1 MIIAIKLFNHWF
13 SWRSVAG
20 AMFDFSFL
28 ILTLVIAL
36 LWVSHGLPVN
46 SDPGASF
53 SVMFAVVMLDHQHA
67 ARLLSTDDVARIF
80 RQTRAFHVFFVFRRA
95 GGLRALSS
103 SR

>member
-1 MIIAIKLFNHWF
+1 MIKLFNHWF

-46 SDPGASF
+46 GVADP
-53 SVMFAVVMLDHQHA
+53 
-67 ARLLSTDDVARIF
+67 LLISQLLA
-80 RQTRAFHVFFVFRRA
+80 
-95 GGLRALSS
+95 
-103 SR
+103 